1 MALNINGTTG
11 ISGVDASVS
20 APALQ
25 GTDSNTGISFGSDT
39 IKFST
44 GGVERMAITN
54 SGVSVGGKVVQF
66 VQAQSSVSVETTS
79 SSYQTF
85 SQIQLAITPTS
96 ATNLLFAQLS
106 VPLVVYEQNASD
118 ANSAIALTDDNGSSY
133 YFQTINRIYDYGG
146 NGSYINW
153 ISGGNTVNTAGST
166 SERTYKVRYKL
177 VAGDKVVINSGGSGL
192 SILTIME
199 IEP

>member
-1 MALNINGTTG
+1 MCIR
-11 ISGVDASVS
+11 
-20 APALQ
+20 
-25 GTDSNTGISFGSDT
+25 DS
-39 IKFST
+39 
-44 GGVERMAITN
+44 
-54 SGVSVGGKVVQF
+54 
-66 VQAQSSVSVETTS
+66 
-79 SSYQTF
+79 
-85 SQIQLAITPTS
+85 
-96 ATNLLFAQLS
+96 
-106 VPLVVYEQNASD
+106 
-118 ANSAIALTDDNGSSY
+118 ALTDDNGSSY